1 MVLCDAQTSGGL
13 LIAVSPENA
22 NRLMKVLQQKGVE
35 NARIIGEIIPEMAG
49 IIRVTQNKS

>member
-1 MVLCDAQTSGGL
+1 
-13 LIAVSPENA
+13 
-22 NRLMKVLQQKGVE
+22 VLQQKGVE